1 MIYLAF
7 LIFTLC
13 VLLFAFYQWQYF
25 MVFSPVSYK
34 EGEFVQGCELLSITT
49 PDGVELEGVVYEPSD
64 PHATLLFFGGRSHDS
79 VGLIN
84 RLAQSYDGVRI
95 VTFNYRSYGESGGE
109 VSEKN
114 LLNDGVYIAKLVQK
128 HYGEFAI
135 LGFSL
140 GSSVASFVAS
150 QHATQALFLVGGFDS
165 ICLLAK
171 QRYHIGWCWLYRYKF
186 NTQEFVKKVEAK
198 TLLFVS
204 KDDEITFIDNA
215 RNLKKSIA
223 NLVWYEE
230 FEGLSHKELLW
241 DTRVVTKINKVLL
254 DEL

>member
-49 PDGVELEGVVYEPSD
+49 PDGVELEGVVYEPSN

-114 LLNDGVYIAKLVQK
+114 LLNEDAATKVLVK
-128 HYGEFAI
+128 YLAG
-135 LGFSL
+135 
-140 GSSVASFVAS
+140 
-150 QHATQALFLVGGFDS
+150 TQL
-165 ICLLAK
+165 LLAFERIHGSIFGS
-171 QRYHIGWCWLYRYKF
+171 QIFL
-186 NTQEFVKKVEAK
+186 
-198 TLLFVS
+198 
-204 KDDEITFIDNA
+204 
-215 RNLKKSIA
+215 LKKQGR
-223 NLVWYEE
+223 Y
-230 FEGLSHKELLW
+230 
-241 DTRVVTKINKVLL
+241 
-254 DEL
+254 